1 MANKS
6 LSRLFSIVEKYEDKL
21 HLAFAV
27 FWIIMIIPTLLFWA
41 NSVAV
46 VLIYSVYA
54 LVGAHIAAYEG
65 AKDDAQIDL
74 LIDEVR
80 ALRKMLEDR
89 SD

>member
-1 MANKS
+1 
-6 LSRLFSIVEKYEDKL
+6 
-21 HLAFAV
+21 
-27 FWIIMIIPTLLFWA
+27 
-41 NSVAV
+41 

-89 SD
+89 ND

>member
-1 MANKS
+1 MKIRGES
-6 LSRLFSIVEKYEDKL
+6 LLSFVETYEDKI
-21 HLAFAV
+21 HLIFAI
-27 FWIIMIIPTLLFWA
+27 FWIIMVVPTLLFWA

-74 LIDEVR
+74 LIKEVR
-80 ALRKMLEDR
+80 ELKSLLEHRDK
-89 SD
+89 